1 MKNTI
6 MSLAMAF
13 LLSMVAVILVF
24 VRADAA
30 RTESQDVLAA
40 ERACAK
46 AFVDG
51 DVAALDSCIADDYV
65 EMVAERA
72 GEGAAARWS
81 TQSKQEWLDLVRSR
95 REKYLSVEVHNE
107 KVFLHGDDVA
117 TVLAEYSQR
126 AVRDGKDYSGTGT
139 EIDTWRKR
147 NGHWQVISSV
157 FP

>member
-6 MSLAMAF
+6 ACLAMAF
-13 LLSMVAVILVF
+13 LLSMVAVVPVF
-24 VRADAA
+24 VRADAGK
-30 RTESQDVLAA
+30 TESQDVLAA

-51 DVAALDSCIADDYV
+51 DVAVLDRFIADDYV
-65 EMVAERA
+65 EMIAEPDSEGVAAHWR
-72 GEGAAARWS
+72 
-81 TQSKQEWLDLVRSR
+81 TQSKREWLDLVRSR

-107 KVFLHGDDVA
+107 KVFLHDDEVA

-126 AVRDGKDYSGTGT
+126 ATKDGKDYSATGP
-139 EIDTWRKR
+139 EIDTWKKR
-147 NGHWQVISSV
+147 NGHWQLISSV

>member
-1 MKNTI
+1 MKNRITF
-6 MSLAMAF
+6 LAMAF
-13 LLSMVAVILVF
+13 LLSVVAVVLVF

-46 AFVDG
+46 AFVDS
-51 DVAALDSCIADDYV
+51 DVTTLDRFIANDYV
-65 EMVAERA
+65 EMIAEPASEGVVAHWR
-72 GEGAAARWS
+72 

-126 AVRDGKDYSGTGT
+126 ATKDGKDYSATGS
-139 EIDTWRKR
+139 EIDTWEKR